1 MRKTGT
7 LSTMALACAG
17 LTILASP
24 ALAGTRPDSGKTHPV
39 GQGTSPTLKTD
50 VGPKNGFP
58 DNQGLDRAR
67 ERANENA
74 AFNRY
79 KSSGAQ

>member
-7 LSTMALACAG
+7 LATTAAACAAVT
-17 LTILASP
+17 LMAHP
-24 ALAGTRPDSGKTHPV
+24 AMAGTRPDNGKTYSSNAARP
-39 GQGTSPTLKTD
+39 PLKTD
-50 VGPKNGFP
+50 VGPKAGFP
-58 DNQGLDRAR
+58 DTPGLERAR

-79 KSSGAQ
+79 KSGGAA